1 MRLLL
6 TRPAANAVPLAEKL
20 AQLGHD
26 VLISP
31 IIEIFPTETPLPAL
45 PQAPA
50 SRRIGGLAFTSANGV
65 YALAA
70 RFSTEKIK
78 ADWQALPAYA
88 VGPQTAAVLAT
99 LGWPQIHEA
108 AGDVESL
115 AATLLAA
122 HDNAAGPILHLA
134 GSHRAGNLAKALAAG
149 GLDCQLAV
157 LYEAEPAAQLSAAA
171 RAALQDKEQP
181 IEAVLIYSQRTA
193 KHFLAL
199 TAGLNMVEKPIAFCL
214 SPAIATLMQ
223 AAGYET
229 ACAAQADEAA
239 MLALCGRAAAR

>member
-31 IIEIFPTETPLPAL
+31 VIDIFPTETALPPLP
-45 PQAPA
+45 PQPDATP
-50 SRRIGGLAFTSANGV
+50 IGGLAFTSANGV

-70 RFSTEKIK
+70 RFVTPQLK

-88 VGPQTAAVLAT
+88 VGPQTAAVLRA

-115 AATLLAA
+115 AATILAQ
-122 HDNAAGPILHLA
+122 HDKAAGALLHFA
-134 GSHRAGNLAKALAAG
+134 GNHRAGNLAEALAAG
-149 GLDCQLAV
+149 GLACQLAV
-157 LYEAEPAAQLSAAA
+157 LYEAEPADALSAAA
-171 RAALQDKEQP
+171 MAALQDKEEP

-199 TAGLNMVEKPIAFCL
+199 SEALDMAQKPTAFCL

-223 AAGYET
+223 AAGYQTKCAARADET
-229 ACAAQADEAA
+229 A
-239 MLALCGRAAAR
+239 MLDLCGSAAAR